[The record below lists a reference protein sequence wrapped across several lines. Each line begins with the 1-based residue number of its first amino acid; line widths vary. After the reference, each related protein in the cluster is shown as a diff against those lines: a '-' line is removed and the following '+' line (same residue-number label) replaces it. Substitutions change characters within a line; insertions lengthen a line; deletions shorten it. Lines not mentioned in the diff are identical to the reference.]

1 MNNKKGFTLVE
12 LIIVITILAI
22 LWTIGFVSYSKY
34 LVWVRDA
41 TRENQLIEIWDWL
54 KTAFMKKRLP
64 LPDERVEVRVNGE
77 LVAYQWYAWKTVLEI
92 IWYNQSWI
100 DPKTKKHFTYYMTKD
115 RKYFQLLA
123 HLEKDPE
130 LALNINFTKS
140 YADIVDYSFKFIKTH
155 WAKLW
160 VLTDEF
166 NTPIQEIS
174 SIKTNTY
181 IDLWVEN
188 KDEIYLAHI
197 DDVRTYKF
205 KWSVLS
211 NKIKTLAI
219 GWIYRWPDNCAP
231 WFIPVMWDSEFN
243 QKWFCVSKYEMTY
256 SEDDSPWTPDS
267 NDSSY
272 NTYKYD
278 SNKKIAARIDYP
290 IADITQEEAITACQS
305 IWIGYHLILNKEWM
319 TIARQIEFEWE
330 NWSSWKPER
339 LYSYIF
345 PWNNDEAS
353 AWRWC
358 KDSEWPRS
366 VWTKT
371 WYSSSE
377 TCAHIRQLYLFDG
390 TTIWDFAWNVAEHV
404 NKANTIDG
412 TWYNQWNTQLWISN
426 WSWKEMT
433 DVDSGV
439 VNYNEYIP
447 LIWEDGSES
456 MWWVYDLNWRNNN
469 VFLRWGSYYDWY
481 NVWIY
486 TLNLN
491 WNNSDDDSSV
501 WFRCAR

>member
-1 MNNKKGFTLVE
+1 MNNKKWFTLVE

-100 DPKTKKHFTYYMTKD
+100 DPKTEKHFTYYMTKD

-123 HLEKDPE
+123 YLEKDPE
-130 LALNINFTKS
+130 LALNIGFSKS
-140 YADIVDYSFKFIKTH
+140 YADIVDYSFKFVKTH
-155 WAKLW
+155 WSKLW

-166 NTPIQEIS
+166 NTPIQEIA

-188 KDEIYLAHI
+188 KDEIYFAHI
-197 DDVRTYKF
+197 DDDRTYKF

-211 NKIKTLAI
+211 NKIKTLAL

-243 QKWFCVSKYEMTY
+243 QSWFCVSKYEMTY
-256 SEDDSPWTPDS
+256 SEDDSTWIPNWGS
-267 NDSSY
+267 R
-272 NTYKYD
+272 NTYNYD
-278 SNKKIAARIDYP
+278 SGKTIAARIDYP
-290 IADITQEEAITACQS
+290 IANIKQPEAITACQS
-305 IWIGYHLILNKEWM
+305 MWIWYHLITNKEWM
-319 TIARQIEFEWE
+319 TIARQIEFEWV
-330 NWSSWKPER
+330 NWSSWKPETI
-339 LYSYIF
+339 YSYIF
-345 PWNNDEAS
+345 PWNNS
-353 AWRWC
+353 SWSNWRWC
-358 KDSEWPRS
+358 KDLDWSWKK
-366 VWTKT
+366 WAMA

-377 TCAHIRQLYLFDG
+377 TCAKLRQLTLFDW
-390 TTIWDFAWNVAEHV
+390 TTIWDLAWNIWEHV
-404 NKANTIDG
+404 NKANTIDWTDYNLWQTKFSNIS
-412 TWYNQWNTQLWISN
+412 TW
-426 WSWKEMT
+426 WKELT
-433 DVDSGV
+433 NIDSSIP
-439 VNYNEYIP
+439 NYNEFVP
-447 LIWEDGSES
+447 LIWIDKNES
-456 MWWVYDLNWRNNN
+456 MWWVYDLDWVAWNVFMRWGYYDDWVNIWIYAIQLNWRNNN
-469 VFLRWGSYYDWY
+469 K
-481 NVWIY
+481 NVHA
-486 TLNLN
+486 
-491 WNNSDDDSSV
+491 